1 MQETQVRSLG
11 QEDTPEEEMATQSSI
26 VAWKIPLTEEPR
38 ILRSID
44 LQRDTTEWESMDEEA

>member
-44 LQRDTTEWESMDEEA
+44 LQRDATEWESMDEEA